1 MNAAEAADAGRILA
15 RLPLGN
21 AYWVEPRRLLA
32 GEYPGTD
39 REEETK
45 ARLDALLAAGIDA
58 FLDLTSPGERRPYDE
73 FLPDGVLYTRHALR
87 DHGLPDS
94 DEQMERILADLGDW
108 LLRGRHVYVHC
119 RAGIGRT
126 GMVVACH
133 LVRGGRDGESAL
145 RELNRLWLGSPRSAT
160 WPCVPESDEQAEWV
174 LNWARGRSPAGPASM
189 ATRAAAVAAPTIE
202 AEPTDPAAL
211 EPARRLRERFQ
222 GALIGL
228 ATGDALAAATQ
239 FRRPGSFAPI
249 GDLVGG
255 GPFDLPRGAWT
266 DDTAMTLC
274 LAESLLERAGFD
286 AADQV
291 ARYSR
296 WQQEGYLSATGQCIG
311 ISAAVARALATAQWR
326 RQPFSGSHDPQ
337 QLPPE
342 PLVRVAPAVMFFFAS
357 RADAVQQAAEQARTT
372 AQAPELLGAC
382 RFLAAALHGALAG
395 LPRAKVLSPPREVW
409 APARLSPR
417 LERLA
422 TGEFLHLTAERLKPT
437 GDGLDLLEAAL
448 WVFARTE
455 GFREGALFA
464 ANLGGHAD
472 VIASL
477 HGQLAGATLG
487 VSAIPPAWRLS
498 LLRLPLIEQLA
509 DRLLAQAMVGL
520 AELP

>member
-1 MNAAEAADAGRILA
+1 MIPADAAEPGRIVA

-32 GEYPGTD
+32 GEYPGTASD
-39 REEETK
+39 DETRS
-45 ARLDALLAAGIDA
+45 RLEALLAAGIDA
-58 FLDLTSPGERRPYDE
+58 FLDLTSPGERRPYE
-73 FLPDGVLYTRHALR
+73 ELLPPGVLYRRHPLR

-94 DEQMERILADLGDW
+94 DAQMAEILAELTGW
-108 LLRGRHVYVHC
+108 LVRGRRVYVHC

-133 LVRGGRDGESAL
+133 LVRGGRDGEAAL
-145 RELNRLWLGSPRSAT
+145 RELNRLWLGSLRSAS
-160 WPCVPESDEQAEWV
+160 WPSVPETEEQAEWV
-174 LNWARGRSPAGPASM
+174 LNWARGAERSGPAV
-189 ATRAAAVAAPTIE
+189 TDL
-202 AEPTDPAAL
+202 AES

-228 ATGDALAAATQ
+228 AAGDALAAATQ
-239 FRRPGSFAPI
+239 FRKPGSFPPI
-249 GDLVGG
+249 GDLLGG
-255 GPFDLPRGAWT
+255 GPFDLPPGAWS
-266 DDTAMTLC
+266 DDTAMALC

-291 ARYSR
+291 QRYAR
-296 WQQEGYLSATGQCIG
+296 WQQQGHLSATGQCVG
-311 ISAAVARALATAQWR
+311 ISAAVARALAAAQWR
-326 RQPFSGSHDPQ
+326 RQPFAGSHDPK

-342 PLVRVAPAVMFFFAS
+342 ALTRVAPVVMFCFAS
-357 RADAVQQAAEQARTT
+357 LEDAVQQSAEQARTT
-372 AQAPELLGAC
+372 SQAPDMLGAC
-382 RFLAAALHGALAG
+382 RFFAAALHRALAG
-395 LPRAKVLSPPREVW
+395 RPRAEVLAPPRESW
-409 APARLSPR
+409 ATARLSPR

-422 TGEFLHLTAERLKPT
+422 RAEFLHLAADRLRPS

-455 GFREGALFA
+455 GFRDGALAA

-477 HGQLAGATLG
+477 YGQLAGASLG
-487 VSAIPPAWRLS
+487 VSAIPQPWRLG
-498 LLRLPLIEQLA
+498 LARLPVIEEFA